1 MKSYKKMY
9 MSSYSQENFYVNKF
23 EMGAD
28 AYREGYDGT
37 NERLRIVSILSTNRY
52 GYGTVPICDN
62 LDDYC
67 CDYDY
72 DAIFNNETVTY
83 AITFV
88 SDGEINELPEI
99 NEIIYC

>member
-9 MSSYSQENFYVNKF
+9 MSSYSQENFYVDKF

-28 AYREGYDGT
+28 AYREGYDGI
-37 NERLRIVSILSTNRY
+37 NERLRIVSILSTNRFIN
-52 GYGTVPICDN
+52 VENASDN
-62 LDDYC
+62 LDNYC

-72 DAIFNNETVTY
+72 DAIFNNGTVTY

-88 SDGEINELPEI
+88 SDGEIDELPEI
-99 NEIIYC
+99 DEIIYC

>member
-28 AYREGYDGT
+28 AYREGYDGI
-37 NERLRIVSILSTNRY
+37 NERLRIVSILSANRF
-52 GYGTVPICDN
+52 GYGTETVSDN

-72 DAIFNNETVTY
+72 DAIFNNGTVTY
-83 AITFV
+83 AITFE
-88 SDGEINELPEI
+88 SDGEIDELPEI
-99 NEIIYC
+99 DEIIYC